1 VKFEDAIDALAEG
14 KMVSRIGWCDPSRFC
29 YLILL
34 NEEGG
39 GQVHGVRMYGGN
51 ALTIADS
58 EANDWYVQG
67 YVQ

>member
-1 VKFEDAIDALAEG
+1 
-14 KMVSRIGWCDPSRFC
+14 MVSRIGWCDPSRFC

-39 GQVHGVRMYGGN
+39 GKVHGVRMYGGN